1 MTVATWR
8 RGAAAIAGSIATL
21 MLLAACSSDG
31 PAEENAEA
39 TTQPS
44 PTQETPTQEADT
56 QEVAGCEM
64 YVEYQDT
71 QGASVSIFTSIVAPQ
86 QSLFEQSWKEF
97 ETCTGIDIVYEGSDQ
112 FEAQL
117 FARIAGG
124 NPPDIAFIPRPSLLA
139 ELVAGGGP
147 VPASQDTVFNADTY
161 WNPEWK
167 SYGTVNG
174 TFYAAPLGSHM
185 NSFVWYSPK
194 TFAANGYA
202 IPTTWDELWALS
214 DQMVADG
221 LVKPWCGGL
230 EAGSQTGW
238 PSTDWLEEI
247 MLRMFGGEVY
257 DQWVSHELDFDSP
270 QVTAAMDVLAGWM
283 KNANYVNGGFGDVQ
297 TIATTPFQEAGRPIL
312 NGECGMLQQS
322 NLYASTWGELQ
333 VGATIGPDGDVY
345 AFYIPVINNMVAPQ
359 PVVGDGEFVT
369 AFSDRPAV
377 AAVQSYLSSAEF
389 ATSKVSLGTWVSA
402 NNGVLL
408 DTYAEGS
415 IDKLAAQYLTDMGGT
430 FRFDAS
436 ELMPA
441 VVGAGAMLTEMTQWF
456 ALGTPTA
463 EVLQAIDAAWPVP

>member
-359 PVVGDGEFVT
+359 PVVGNGEFVT

>member
-71 QGASVSIFTSIVAPQ
+71 QDASVSIFTSIVAPQ
-86 QSLFEQSWKEF
+86 QGLFEQSWKEF

-117 FARIAGG
+117 FARIAVG

>member
-31 PAEENAEA
+31 PSEENAEA

-64 YVEYQDT
+64 YVKYQDT

-117 FARIAGG
+117 FARIAVG

-297 TIATTPFQEAGRPIL
+297 TIATTPFQEAGRSIL

>member
-64 YVEYQDT
+64 YVKYQDT

-117 FARIAGG
+117 FARIAVG

-297 TIATTPFQEAGRPIL
+297 TIATTPFQEAGRSIL

-333 VGATIGPDGDVY
+333 VGATIRPDGDVY

>member
-1 MTVATWR
+1 MTVVTRR

-21 MLLAACSSDG
+21 MLLTACSSDS
-31 PAEENAEA
+31 PADENAEA

-44 PTQETPTQEADT
+44 PTQESPTQEADI
-56 QEVAGCEM
+56 EVLADCEV
-64 YVEYQDT
+64 YGEYQGS
-71 QGASVSIFTSIVAPQ
+71 QGASVSIFTSILAPQ
-86 QSLFEQSWKEF
+86 KGLFEQSWKEF

-117 FARIAGG
+117 SARIAGG
-124 NPPDIAFIPRPSLLA
+124 TAPDIAFIPRPSLLA

-147 VPASQDTVFNADTY
+147 VPASEDTVSNVDTY
-161 WNPEWK
+161 WNPAWR

-185 NSFVWYSPK
+185 NSFVWYSPR
-194 TFAANGYA
+194 TFAANDYA

-230 EAGSQTGW
+230 ESGSQTGW
-238 PSTDWLEEI
+238 PSTNWLEEI

-297 TIATTPFQEAGRPIL
+297 TIVTIPFQEAGRPIL
-312 NGECGMLQQS
+312 SGECGMLQQS
-322 NLYASTWGELQ
+322 NLYSSAWGELQ
-333 VGATIGPDGDVY
+333 EGATVGPDGDAY
-345 AFYIPVINNMVAPQ
+345 AFYIPVINNMAAPQ
-359 PVVGDGEFVT
+359 PVVGEGEFVT
-369 AFSDRPAV
+369 AFSDRPEV
-377 AAVQSYLSSAEF
+377 AAVQNYLSSAEF

-402 NNGVLL
+402 NNGVPL

-415 IDKLAAQYLTDMGGT
+415 IDKLSARYLTDMGGT

-441 VVGAGAMLTEMTQWF
+441 AIGAGAMLTEMTQWF
-456 ALGTPTA
+456 DLDKPTA
-463 EVLQAIDAAWPVP
+463 EVLRAIDAAWPVP

>member
-71 QGASVSIFTSIVAPQ
+71 QDASVSIFTSIVAPQ

-333 VGATIGPDGDVY
+333 VGATIRPDGDVY

-402 NNGVLL
+402 NNGVLV

>member
-31 PAEENAEA
+31 PSEENAEA

-71 QGASVSIFTSIVAPQ
+71 QDASVSIFTSIVAPQ
-86 QSLFEQSWKEF
+86 QGLFEQSWKEF

>member
-71 QGASVSIFTSIVAPQ
+71 QDASVSIFTSIVAPQ
-86 QSLFEQSWKEF
+86 QGLFEQSWKEF

-117 FARIAGG
+117 SARIAGG
-124 NPPDIAFIPRPSLLA
+124 NAPDIAFIPRPSLLA

-147 VPASQDTVFNADTY
+147 VPASQDTVSNADTY

-297 TIATTPFQEAGRPIL
+297 TIATTPFQEAGRSIL

-402 NNGVLL
+402 NNGVPL
-408 DTYAEGS
+408 DTYTEGS

>member
-64 YVEYQDT
+64 YVKYQDT

-117 FARIAGG
+117 FARIAVG

>member
-1 MTVATWR
+1 M
-8 RGAAAIAGSIATL
+8 
-21 MLLAACSSDG
+21 
-31 PAEENAEA
+31 
-39 TTQPS
+39 
-44 PTQETPTQEADT
+44 
-56 QEVAGCEM
+56 
-64 YVEYQDT
+64 
-71 QGASVSIFTSIVAPQ
+71 
-86 QSLFEQSWKEF
+86 
-97 ETCTGIDIVYEGSDQ
+97 
-112 FEAQL
+112 
-117 FARIAGG
+117 
-124 NPPDIAFIPRPSLLA
+124 LA

-147 VPASQDTVFNADTY
+147 VPASQDTVSNADTY

-297 TIATTPFQEAGRPIL
+297 TIATTPFQEAGRSIL

-333 VGATIGPDGDVY
+333 VGATIRPDGDVY

-402 NNGVLL
+402 NNGVPL
-408 DTYAEGS
+408 DTYTEGS

>member
-64 YVEYQDT
+64 YVKYQDT

-117 FARIAGG
+117 FARIAVG

-297 TIATTPFQEAGRPIL
+297 TIATTPFQEAGRSIL

>member
-415 IDKLAAQYLTDMGGT
+415 IDKLAAQYLTDRGGT

>member
-44 PTQETPTQEADT
+44 PTQETPTQKADT

-194 TFAANGYA
+194 TFATNGYA